1 MKKSISTLIFISL
14 WFGLLGLPF
23 MGWINALKLSG
34 AIFCGGLILRH
45 AGRLKPIFG
54 KLKKALEKLPGQ
66 KFIRHSNGAKLSAVV
81 LLLGLP
87 LVLNNYQ
94 LDVLT
99 MAGLYIVLAL
109 GLNIVVGFAGLL
121 DLGYAAFY
129 AVGAY
134 SYALLSTHFH
144 LSFWLAL
151 PLGAFLSGCFGFV
164 LGVITLR
171 LKGDYLA
178 IVTLG
183 FVQILHLVLNN
194 WDSVTH
200 GPKGILGISHPQIG
214 DFSFNQPVYYYY
226 LILGIAF
233 IAIVSIQRIN
243 YSRIGR
249 AWVAIREDEI
259 AAESMGL
266 NTTKLKVFAFVMGA
280 FWAGMGGTFF
290 AGKYGFVSPESFTFF
305 ESILILSMVV
315 LGGIGSI
322 PGVISGALILI
333 ILPEVLREVSDYRML
348 VFGLAMILMMVLRPQ
363 GMIANLRRK
372 IEPV

>member
-1 MKKSISTLIFISL
+1 MMVSL

-34 AIFCGGLILRH
+34 VLFGGGLILRH
-45 AGRLKPIFG
+45 AARLKPFYS
-54 KLKKALEKLPGQ
+54 KLEEAFERLPYR
-66 KFIRHSNGAKLSAVV
+66 KSPRFLKIAKGAGVV
-81 LLLGLP
+81 ILLGLP
-87 LVLNNYQ
+87 LGLDNYQ

-134 SYALLSTHFH
+134 SYALISTHFH

-151 PLGAFLSGCFGFV
+151 PVGAFFSGCFGFA

-178 IVTLG
+178 ITTLG
-183 FVQILHLVLNN
+183 FIQILHLVLNN

-200 GPKGILGISHPQIG
+200 GPKGILGVSHPQIG
-214 DFSFNQPVYYYY
+214 GFSFTQPVHYYY
-226 LILGIAF
+226 LILVIVF

-249 AWVAIREDEI
+249 AWIAIREDEI

-266 NTTKLKVFAFVMGA
+266 NTTKLKVFAFVLGA
-280 FWAGMGGTFF
+280 SWAGIAGTFF
-290 AGKYGFVSPESFTFF
+290 AGKFGFVSPESFTFF

-322 PGVISGALILI
+322 PGVVLGALILI
-333 ILPEVLREVSDYRML
+333 ILPEALRQVSEYRML

-363 GMIANLRRK
+363 GMIGNIRRK
-372 IEPV
+372 LEGV